1 MNIPKVNVNFK
12 QIGENLAKVGTKVV
26 NTAKDAGNF
35 TKAKVGDLSKAI
47 ENLSDKNLVKDTF
60 QKIKKVPHKKEMALG
75 ALAVAIAVTLAAK
88 CISKIT
94 NKVDETVK
102 GK

>member
-12 QIGENLAKVGTKVV
+12 QIGEGLGKIGAGVSETLKGAKNVA
-26 NTAKDAGNF
+26 TAKL
-35 TKAKVGDLSKAI
+35 GDLSKAI
-47 ENLSDKNLVKDTF
+47 ENLNDKNLVKDIF
-60 QKIKKVPHKKEMALG
+60 HRVKKVPHKKEIAIGAAALLLVAG
-75 ALAVAIAVTLAAK
+75 LAVK
-88 CISKIT
+88 CINKIT